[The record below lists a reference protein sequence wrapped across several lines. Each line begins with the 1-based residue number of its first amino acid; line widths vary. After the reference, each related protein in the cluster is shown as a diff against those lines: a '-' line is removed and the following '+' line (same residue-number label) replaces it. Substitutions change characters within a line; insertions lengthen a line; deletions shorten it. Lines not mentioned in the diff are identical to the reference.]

1 MAGLAGLTLITG
13 MSNPVVM
20 FVKQYELIYVSASLY
35 GNFPGFNPNS
45 FLRVLVIACIKVCSC
60 I

>member
-35 GNFPGFNPNS
+35 GNFPGFNPN
-45 FLRVLVIACIKVCSC
+45 CSYGF
-60 I
+60 